1 MMPKRPD
8 RGNEGDLGM
17 VVGYESDR
25 AVDNYEVKM
34 MVEVMSLVLSAYH
47 QYDIAHTVQSNY
59 NSYSTPRLIATATVA

>member
-17 VVGYESDR
+17 VGGYESNR
-25 AVDNYEVKM
+25 AVDYEVKV

-47 QYDIAHTVQSNY
+47 QYDIAHTVQSNCH
-59 NSYSTPRLIATATVA
+59 SYSTPRLLATTTVA